1 MDIVPFREE
10 DHMLKGMIVDVLS
23 EVADRNRREEN
34 RLLWL
39 LAVIGIIALAA
50 VIAFALYRFLTPDYF
65 EDYDDDDFDDFEDD
79 LEDDEESDEDED
91 EIEDAA

>member
-1 MDIVPFREE
+1 
-10 DHMLKGMIVDVLS
+10 MLKTMIVDALS
-23 EVADRNRREEN
+23 EVADRNRRKEN

-39 LAVIGIIALAA
+39 LAIIGIIALAA